1 MAIDYDLNLLDSLK
15 EEMRGEKLYQE
26 PPKTVLQ
33 PEVEEISDEDCDK
46 VFSPYSEEQKEENEQ
61 TGVSLVKFE
70 ELPEFIV
77 GLIDAFASSLAE
89 IWTKT
94 ENKEQYELTEA
105 EKAQLV
111 LAWKMYLQT
120 TRKFDVSP
128 STLLI
133 IAMLSIYSPKF
144 MLAMSERKERKL
156 QEQQ

>member
-1 MAIDYDLNLLDSLK
+1 MAIDYNLNLLDSLK

-33 PEVEEISDEDCDK
+33 PEVEEITDEDCDK
-46 VFSPYSEEQKEENEQ
+46 VFSPYSEEQEEENEQ
-61 TGVSLVKFE
+61 TGVSLVDFE

-77 GLIDAFASSLAE
+77 GLIDVFASSLAE

-94 ENKEQYELTEA
+94 ENREQYELTEA

-133 IAMLSIYSPKF
+133 ITTLSIYSPKF

>member
-33 PEVEEISDEDCDK
+33 PEVEEIPDDVCDK
-46 VFSPYSEEQKEENEQ
+46 VFNPYSQEQKEENEQ
-61 TGVSLVKFE
+61 AGVSLVDFE

-77 GLIDAFASSLAE
+77 GLIDVFASSLAE
-89 IWTKT
+89 VWTKT

-111 LAWKMYLQT
+111 LAWKMYIQT

-133 IAMLSIYSPKF
+133 ITTLSIYSPKF